1 MTYPGGKN
9 GSGFYQRLINLMP
22 PHEVYI
28 EPFLGGGAVMR
39 NKRPAPLNIG
49 IDRDPEVVQEWEAFT
64 ATNGEI
70 EYRFIEGDALSFLK
84 FYTFTGNE
92 LVYCDPPYL
101 RDTRARTNR
110 PLYRFELSERE
121 HTELLETLVSLPC
134 KVLLSGYG
142 PQLYAQGLAGWS
154 AASFKAMTRAGTMA
168 TEWLWWNYPKPV
180 ALHDYSY
187 SGEDYRERERIKRK
201 KKRWTDHLACMP
213 LLERQA
219 LLAAMAE
226 AWPELVPSQITVAA
240 DNARNSEGV
249 QV

>member
-1 MTYPGGKN
+1 M
-9 GSGFYQRLINLMP
+9 
-22 PHEVYI
+22 
-28 EPFLGGGAVMR
+28 
-39 NKRPAPLNIG
+39 NIG
-49 IDRDPEVVQEWEAFT
+49 VDRDSAVVREWKACT
-64 ATNGEI
+64 ATNGET

-84 FYTFTGNE
+84 FHPFTGSE
-92 LVYCDPPYL
+92 RVYCDPPYR

-134 KVLLSGYG
+134 QVLLSGYG
-142 PQLYAQGLAGWS
+142 SERYAQALAGWS

-180 ALHDYSY
+180 ALHDYRY
-187 SGEDYRERERIKRK
+187 LGEDYRERERIKRK
-201 KKRWTDHLACMP
+201 KKRWTDRLACMP

-226 AWPELVPSQITVAA
+226 AWPELVPSEITVAT

-249 QV
+249 RV